1 MRAPVELKRAIKPAG
16 ESRIKPRSARTG
28 IFRRIAVERYM
39 RPLEA
44 DTPALP
50 TPWER
55 FLAHRHK
62 ASSGYSLFQI
72 RYEPGENEDRAGRI
86 ELIG

>member
-44 DTPALP
+44 DTPALL

-55 FLAHRHK
+55 FLAPRHK
-62 ASSGYSLFQI
+62 AASGYLTTCQDMKQSRLS
-72 RYEPGENEDRAGRI
+72 RRA
-86 ELIG
+86 

>member
-16 ESRIKPRSARTG
+16 ESGIESGIKPRSARTG

-55 FLAHRHK
+55 FLAPRHK
-62 ASSGYSLFQI
+62 AASGYLTTCQDMKQSRLS
-72 RYEPGENEDRAGRI
+72 RRA
-86 ELIG
+86 